1 MDKKGGLV
9 TTTIVFLDVCVS
21 LSLSILI
28 SNTYI
33 ISNVSA
39 SSPRLDVIGEKY
51 PKAA

>member
-9 TTTIVFLDVCVS
+9 TTIVFLDVCVS
-21 LSLSILI
+21 LSLSTLI

-39 SSPRLDVIGEKY
+39 SFPRLDVIGEKY